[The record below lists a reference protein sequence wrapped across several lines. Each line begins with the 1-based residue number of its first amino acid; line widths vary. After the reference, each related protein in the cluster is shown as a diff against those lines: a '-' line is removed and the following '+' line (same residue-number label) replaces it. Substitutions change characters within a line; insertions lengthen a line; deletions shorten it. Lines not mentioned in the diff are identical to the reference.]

1 MSTETSQPPP
11 IAVSQVSAGA
21 NLFQT
26 AFCSIETVR
35 NGVASQLQ
43 SLLSIGAHLIAFQIG
58 IEVEDFRGCSQLQ
71 LSFHTLISRILCLF
85 LSLGILK
92 ALWQLKTDPFIKENA
107 FIPIFCLT
115 STINYWPR
123 YPPVLTLCW
132 FLLLKGNSLWIL

>member
-1 MSTETSQPPP
+1 MTNWSQPPSDVNRNQP
-11 IAVSQVSAGA
+11 AAADCRQPSFSWSKSLP
-21 NLFQT
+21 NC
-26 AFCSIETVR
+26 FCSIETVR

-92 ALWQLKTDPFIKENA
+92 ALWQLKTPFIKENA
-107 FIPIFCLT
+107 IIPF
-115 STINYWPR
+115 
-123 YPPVLTLCW
+123 
-132 FLLLKGNSLWIL
+132 FLPNFNNQLLA